1 VLGKVLPKPLA
12 ILGAVGGNA
21 VVQTGQEVG
30 QSLLLPAAEEIA
42 AALDKDIKG
51 RNWREVLKKEREAL
65 GDYFGISLVISLV
78 AAAGG
83 GIARHTERAE
93 LAKTLQDRHGLE
105 LAGFEAA
112 AVDAVVKA
120 AASDPEKAADLLHA
134 SWQETSVEKRR
145 ANAEAKLEAMQA
157 PGEQGKPGAGTQVAE
172 GDPAAAPP
180 VPEAETA
187 GGGEKRA
194 SAFEPDE
201 ELVNRAVEEAVA
213 RGNMANTDEVRSLI
227 PSYNEADPLTRDA
240 EYHRQ
245 ASALNDRVIKRLL
258 EREPVTRSAIL
269 LAGGAG
275 SGKSSILKRLGIERD
290 VVIDTT
296 LSWEDSAR
304 QIVAEIEAS
313 GRTPVVLYVHRP
325 FAKAFED
332 GVIDRYLEG
341 KKQGAPRLV
350 PLRVAAEA
358 HVGAQETVIALA
370 AGGVDVSVFDNSGR
384 IGEFVERDIEFIK
397 GNRYTTANEGRR
409 ESGTGTTTATDRGGV
424 ESSIVGGDG
433 ESPGADQAGLRG
445 RAEERLIAEGNA
457 ILERYRR
464 EGKLTDAEVHAFRGE
479 GGGTDDSADGGGSAP
494 PDGGGDVP
502 GPSNR
507 TAAPP
512 GSGGDAGGA
521 ELPSPEDERQP
532 AIRRL
537 TSLGTGQEVHVF
549 EAPDGTRSEHGTL
562 DEAFD
567 AWEAWEDRHPAR
579 DEGVVE
585 LEDAYLS
592 ERHAKKI
599 KRHEKGS
606 KAWKR
611 AVTDSILEPI
621 LRKSSTGGNLPKG
634 RKRKELLSDEL
645 ELTAD
650 ERAILQSPHEITV
663 VYKDG
668 RLVNARTLYHEQLG
682 PSMHGYEAGHT
693 FTHQHPSGNP
703 PSLLDLDEIMKNP
716 RQILRIV
723 AEQKDGSIDLYE
735 LKVDGELSPLE
746 RGRMFKLFKAEVDGV
761 PDTPEQRLLAM
772 ELTVKVSGGKLK
784 FRSRR
789 FDK

>member
-1 VLGKVLPKPLA
+1 LF
-12 ILGAVGGNA
+12 
-21 VVQTGQEVG
+21 
-30 QSLLLPAAEEIA
+30 AENIA
-42 AALDKDIKG
+42 AALDKGIK
-51 RNWREVLKKEREAL
+51 
-65 GDYFGISLVISLV
+65 
-78 AAAGG
+78 
-83 GIARHTERAE
+83 
-93 LAKTLQDRHGLE
+93 GLE
-105 LAGFEAA
+105 LAGFDAG

-145 ANAEAKLEAMQA
+145 ANSARKLEAMRT
-157 PGEQGKPGAGTQVAE
+157 PGEQGKPGAGAQVAE
-172 GDPAAAPP
+172 GDPAAAPA
-180 VPEAETA
+180 VPEAEAA
-187 GGGEKRA
+187 GGGEKSA

-213 RGNMANTDEVRSLI
+213 RGNMASTDDVRPLL
-227 PSYNEADPLTRDA
+227 PGYGDADPLTRETA
-240 EYHRQ
+240 FHKQ
-245 ASALNDRVIKRLL
+245 AGTLNGEVIKRLL
-258 EREPVTRSAIL
+258 ARKPVNHVAIL
-269 LAGGAG
+269 LAGGPG
-275 SGKSSILKRLGIERD
+275 SGKTSVLGEFNLPSDLVVDTMLAREKRARLL
-290 VVIDTT
+290 ID
-296 LSWEDSAR
+296 
-304 QIVAEIEAS
+304 QIQAS
-313 GRTPVVLYVHRP
+313 GRVAIIGYVHRP
-325 FAKAFED
+325 FAAAFE
-332 GVIDRYLEG
+332 GNIDRYLKG
-341 KKQGAPRLV
+341 KESGEHRLV
-350 PLRVAAEA
+350 PLRAAADA
-358 HVGAQETVIALA
+358 HIGAQETVLSLA
-370 AGGVDVSVFDNSGR
+370 DQGIPVEVIDNSGPVGGALR
-384 IGEFVERDIEFIK
+384 KDIGFLREH
-397 GNRYTTANEGRR
+397 RYTESHERRDEVRTKGTADDTGGNEGNGGSGSGRSIE
-409 ESGTGTTTATDRGGV
+409 ESAGQARKRAADRLT
-424 ESSIVGGDG
+424 E
-433 ESPGADQAGLRG
+433 
-445 RAEERLIAEGNA
+445 EGNA

-464 EGKLTDAEVHAFRGE
+464 EGKLTDAEVRAFRGE
-479 GGGTDDSADGGGSAP
+479 GGGTDDSPDGGGSAP

-507 TAAPP
+507 TKAPP
-512 GSGGDAGGA
+512 GSGGDARGA

-532 AIRRL
+532 AIRRV

-645 ELTAD
+645 ELTSD
-650 ERAILQSPHEITV
+650 ERAILNSPHEITI
-663 VYKDG
+663 VYREG
-668 RLVNARTLYHEQLG
+668 RLVNALTLHQEKFG
-682 PSMHGYEAGHT
+682 PSMQGYEAGHT

-703 PSLLDLDEIMKNP
+703 PSLLDLDEILRNP

-735 LKVDGELSPLE
+735 LKVEGELSPLE
-746 RGRMFKLFKAEVDGV
+746 RDRLFKVFKAEVDGV
-761 PDTPEQRLLAM
+761 PDTPQQRLIAM
-772 ELTVKVSGGKLK
+772 GLTVDASAGKLK
-784 FRSRR
+784 FRRRR
-789 FDK
+789 FER